1 MSAAARVTGGGE
13 NQRTPRRIGEL
24 RVSSI
29 MMSSPRRIPAYP
41 AADVPEVARNF
52 RNARTSSSFDALKGW
67 LSMCGRLHLKGRKL
81 SQSCSYPRDYPLP
94 PTQEIPRRHPLYSR
108 VHTPEHTTT
117 HTNTNKHAALC
128 GRVTRPAAGCAPSTR
143 ACPPRADRR
152 ARRLRSRT
160 GSATRR
166 PRAPAAARPKA

>member
-29 MMSSPRRIPAYP
+29 MMSSPRRKSPLAPLRTRPRSCTELPECELPQASTRSKVGCLCVAVYTSKGESCRNP
-41 AADVPEVARNF
+41 AAIRGITPSPQPRKFRADTPFTREYTHRN
-52 RNARTSSSFDALKGW
+52 
-67 LSMCGRLHLKGRKL
+67 
-81 SQSCSYPRDYPLP
+81 
-94 PTQEIPRRHPLYSR
+94 
-108 VHTPEHTTT
+108 T